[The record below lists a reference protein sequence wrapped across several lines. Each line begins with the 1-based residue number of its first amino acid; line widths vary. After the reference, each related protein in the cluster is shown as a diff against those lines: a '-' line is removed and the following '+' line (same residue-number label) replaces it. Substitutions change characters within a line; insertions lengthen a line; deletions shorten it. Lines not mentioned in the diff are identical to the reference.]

1 MELYILSPRYD
12 EEGALV
18 AYDTVGMIDEAE
30 SVLWQKKYNDAGQ
43 CEIYVPCSAEMFAL
57 LSRGN
62 YVFRYDDDMFFKIE
76 TPEITTDVENGDYI
90 ISTANDI
97 AKVILSGRI
106 VRWNVVYSGTVLGF
120 LEKLVNENVIS
131 PSQSQR
137 RISNFS
143 LYEMT
148 AEERAEFTE
157 RIEVTAFTND
167 LYELIKTTCKTF
179 GYGFRVSYNIETQK
193 LVFRVFKGKNKA
205 SESGSEYIEFSPTFA
220 NILTSHYKEDESNY
234 KNVAYVSYKA
244 EDETVHLLSV
254 YDGQSDGLPEPQ
266 GETRKEVHVD
276 ATGTSRDITVEELE
290 LMFGTV
296 TKDTETVTE
305 EGKQKYYSVYSANGE
320 AVATSWQDVPTGDEE
335 TEEKIT
341 VTDYTYLILIR
352 NAGVNALE
360 QHRRT
365 QEFTGEVD
373 TTDTYEYKQD
383 YDIGDIVKVK
393 NEYGISVEARIS
405 EIMESEDNEDG
416 RTVEPVFEYLS

>member
-1 MELYILSPRYD
+1 MELYILSPKY
-12 EEGALV
+12 EI
-18 AYDTVGMIDEAE
+18 VGMIDEAE

-43 CEIYVPCSAEMFAL
+43 CEIYTPCSADMFKL

-62 YVFRYDDDMFFKIE
+62 YVFRYDDDMFCKIE
-76 TPEITTDVENGDYI
+76 TPEIDTSVENGDYI

-97 AKVILSGRI
+97 TKVILSGRI
-106 VRWNVVYSGTVLGF
+106 VRWNIVYSGTVLGF
-120 LEKLVNENVIS
+120 LEKVVNENVIS
-131 PSQSQR
+131 PSQAQR
-137 RISNFS
+137 KVANFT
-143 LYEMT
+143 LYNMS
-148 AEERAEFTE
+148 AAERATFTE
-157 RIEVTAFTND
+157 KIDVTAFTDD

-179 GYGFRVSYNIETQK
+179 GYGFKVSYDIAKQK

-205 SESGSEYIEFSPTFA
+205 SASGSEYIEFSPTFA

-244 EDETVHLLSV
+244 ADESVHLLSV
-254 YDGQSDGLPEPQ
+254 YDGQSAGLPEPQ
-266 GETRKEVHVD
+266 GEARKEVHVD

-290 LMFGTV
+290 LMFGKV
-296 TKDTETVTE
+296 TKKQETVTE
-305 EGKQKYYSVYSANGE
+305 DNKQKYYSVYSSSNGE
-320 AVATSWQDVPTGDEE
+320 AVATSWQDVPTDGKE

-373 TTDTYEYKQD
+373 TIDTYEYKRD
-383 YDIGDIVKVK
+383 YNIGDIVKVK
-393 NEYGISVEARIS
+393 NEYGISVDARIS
-405 EIMESEDNEDG
+405 EIMESEDNDG
-416 RTVEPVFEYLS
+416 GYVVEPVFEYLS

>member
-1 MELYILSPRYD
+1 MELYILSPRY
-12 EEGALV
+12 EI
-18 AYDTVGMIDEAE
+18 VGMIDETE
-30 SVLWQKKYNDAGQ
+30 SVLWQKRYNDAGQ
-43 CEIYVPCSAEMFAL
+43 CEIYVPCSAEMFSL

-62 YVFRYDDDMFFKIE
+62 YVYRYDDDMFCKFE
-76 TPEITTDVENGDYI
+76 TPEIETDVENGDYI

-97 AKVILSGRI
+97 TKVILSGRI
-106 VRWNVVYSGTVLGF
+106 VRWNIVYSGTVLGF
-120 LEKLVNENVIS
+120 LEKLVTDNVIS
-131 PSQSQR
+131 PAQAQR

-143 LYEMT
+143 LYQMT
-148 AEERAEFTE
+148 AAERAEFTE

-167 LYELIKTTCKTF
+167 LYALIQTTCKTF
-179 GYGFRVSYNIETQK
+179 GYGFRVFYNIETQK

-205 SESGSEYIEFSPTFA
+205 SESGSEYIEFSPTYA

-254 YDGQSDGLPEPQ
+254 YDGQDEPQ
-266 GETRKEVHVD
+266 GEARKEVYVD
-276 ATGTSRDITVEELE
+276 ATGTSRDITLDELK
-290 LMFGTV
+290 LLFPNV
-296 TKDTETVTE
+296 TKTTKTITE
-305 EGKQKYYSVYSANGE
+305 EEKQKYSSVYYSNGV
-320 AVATSWQDVPTGDEE
+320 AVATSLQDVPTDDKE

-341 VTDYTYLILIR
+341 VTDSTYLMFIR

-373 TTDTYEYKQD
+373 TIDTYEYKRD

-393 NEYGISVEARIS
+393 NKYGISVDARIS
-405 EIMESEDNEDG
+405 EVMESEDNEDG
-416 RTVEPVFEYLS
+416 RVIEPVFEYLS